1 MRATHEDASSKR
13 SSSKK
18 RRRSNRPRRQRVLH
32 QPVLVNTPAVAAT
45 AGGTDTLAATAGG
58 TDTLAATAA
67 EQTFFAQACAFPAM
81 ELESDDAKPL
91 LLRPEQ
97 LERRLWLRR
106 QVTRLMA
113 GLGTFS
119 IIATAIQIASNV

>member
-32 QPVLVNTPAVAAT
+32 QPVLVNTPAV
-45 AGGTDTLAATAGG
+45 AATAGG

>member
-1 MRATHEDASSKR
+1 MLVDA
-13 SSSKK
+13 
-18 RRRSNRPRRQRVLH
+18 
-32 QPVLVNTPAVAAT
+32 PAVAAT
-45 AGGTDTLAATAGG
+45 AGSTDTLAATAGSTDTLAATAGG

-67 EQTFFAQACAFPAM
+67 EQTFFAQACDFPVTA
-81 ELESDDAKPL
+81 LESDDAKPL

-119 IIATAIQIASNV
+119 IIATAIQIASSV